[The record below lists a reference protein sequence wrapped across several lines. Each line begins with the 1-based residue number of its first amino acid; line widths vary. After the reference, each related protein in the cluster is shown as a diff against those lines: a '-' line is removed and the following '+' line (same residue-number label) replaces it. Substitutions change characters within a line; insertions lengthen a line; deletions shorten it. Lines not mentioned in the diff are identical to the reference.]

1 MTNNFFTSII
11 QFVIL
16 GVKEM
21 KWTLKEI
28 QEHRGEPLQ
37 FDETVNCEASLMKRD
52 REILAV
58 SDIKATGFLLYEN
71 RSVLANFQI
80 DYTITLPS
88 SRSLEPVELKV
99 TVPIFETYVED
110 ESSFDASE
118 ESVDVIIPIE
128 NNEVDLTPAIED
140 MILLNIPVQVF
151 TEEELSSEEM
161 PKGANWSVVSED
173 DYQQKRAQEKEDQ
186 VDPRLADLKALLE
199 DEENER

>member
-28 QEHRGEPLQ
+28 QEHRGEPLH
-37 FDETVNCEASLMKRD
+37 FTEIVNREESLMKRD

-88 SRSLEPVELKV
+88 SRSLEPVEV
-99 TVPIFETYVED
+99 SMSVPIFETYVED
-110 ESSFDASE
+110 EESYETSE
-118 ESVDVIIPIE
+118 ELNDIVIPIE
-128 NNEVDLTPAIED
+128 NNEVNLIPAIED
-140 MILLNIPVQVF
+140 MILLNIPVQIF
-151 TEEELSSEEM
+151 TEEELSSSEL
-161 PKGANWSVVSED
+161 PQGADWSVVSED
-173 DYQQKRAQEKEDQ
+173 DYQQKRAKQKEEQ
-186 VDPRLADLKALLE
+186 VDPRLAELKALLE
-199 DEENER
+199 DEEKEE

>member
-88 SRSLEPVELKV
+88 SRSLEPVEV
-99 TVPIFETYVED
+99 SMSVPIFETYVED
-110 ESSFDASE
+110 EESYETSE
-118 ESVDVIIPIE
+118 ELNDIVIPIE
-128 NNEVDLTPAIED
+128 NNEVNLIPAIED
-140 MILLNIPVQVF
+140 MILLNIPVQIF
-151 TEEELSSEEM
+151 TEEELSSSEL
-161 PKGANWSVVSED
+161 PQGADWSVVSED
-173 DYQQKRAQEKEDQ
+173 DYQQKRAKQKEEQ
-186 VDPRLADLKALLE
+186 VDPRLAELKALLE
-199 DEENER
+199 DEEKEK

>member
-1 MTNNFFTSII
+1 
-11 QFVIL
+11 
-16 GVKEM
+16 M

-110 ESSFDASE
+110 ESSFDVSE

-173 DYQQKRAQEKEDQ
+173 DYQQKRAQEKEGQ

>member
-1 MTNNFFTSII
+1 
-11 QFVIL
+11 
-16 GVKEM
+16 M

-28 QEHRGEPLQ
+28 QEHRGEPLH
-37 FDETVNCEASLMKRD
+37 FTEIVNREESLMKRD

-173 DYQQKRAQEKEDQ
+173 DYQQKRAQEKEGQ